1 MSGFWDRCFRLV
13 QTHWSWRRKFRIS
26 LAEEMPDNVKKC
38 TLYAIGE
45 GSPWL
50 AALQCPCGCGDV
62 IQLSLIE
69 DESPRWSL
77 RREKDGTATLSPSVW
92 RRKGCRSHFFLKR
105 GVIFWCDA
113 KRGSINPDSG
123 GDNSILSCSESF

>member
-1 MSGFWDRCFRLV
+1 MNRFWDRCFRFV
-13 QTHWSWRRKFRIS
+13 QTRWSWRRKFRIS
-26 LAEEMPDNVKKC
+26 LAKELPDNVKKY

-45 GSPWL
+45 DSPWL

-62 IQLSLIE
+62 IQLSLLE

-77 RREKDGTATLSPSVW
+77 RREKDGTATLSPSHW

-105 GVIFWCDA
+105 GVILWCVT
-113 KRGSINPDSG
+113 KHRLINLDH
-123 GDNSILSCSESF
+123 LK